1 MMYWVTLSENELVDL
16 VVFNIVDSLNSMANE
31 LESTVRTHVW
41 PTDFKL
47 VYEHTYG
54 QRTSD

>member
-1 MMYWVTLSENELVDL
+1 MMYWVALSENELVDL
-16 VVFNIVDSLNSMANE
+16 VVFNIVDSLNSMANA
-31 LESTVRTHVW
+31 LESSVRTHVW
-41 PTDFKL
+41 LTDFRL

>member
-1 MMYWVTLSENELVDL
+1 MMYWVVLSENELVDL

-31 LESTVRTHVW
+31 LESSVHTHVW
-41 PTDFKL
+41 STDFRL
-47 VYEHTYG
+47 VYEHTYD